1 MEIKIKKLVIASVL
15 IIFIILMVLLITNL
29 KTDIN
34 AFAIGGG
41 NVTEI
46 TIDAKMF
53 EFSPNIIKVKEGERI
68 RLKINNLDVE
78 HSIII
83 PELEIHIHSE
93 GMFVAKRKGT
103 FNFYCHS
110 YCGSGHDA
118 MKGILIVE

>member
-1 MEIKIKKLVIASVL
+1 MEIKIKKLVIAGVL

-34 AFAIGGG
+34 AFAIDRGS
-41 NVTEI
+41 VTEI

-83 PELEIHIHSE
+83 PELGIHIHGE